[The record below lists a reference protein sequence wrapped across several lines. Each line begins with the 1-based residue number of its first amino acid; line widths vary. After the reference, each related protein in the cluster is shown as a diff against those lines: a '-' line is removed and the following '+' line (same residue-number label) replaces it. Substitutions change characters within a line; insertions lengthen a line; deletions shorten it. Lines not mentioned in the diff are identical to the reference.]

1 MEFERAPE
9 VEDIARNLLPRF
21 YQHLVNGNARI
32 AYLFREKA
40 WKTTSQR
47 VILGKAA
54 KRSEID
60 KFLSANREDFIII
73 IAKPEWD
80 RLSSPQKEI
89 LVDHEL
95 AHCGIIV
102 SSSGVSKWIIL
113 DHPIEEFPEI
123 LARHESRRLELGAL
137 IESPPPKVLASQ
149 EPTRRRRRIR
159 PSFSGTET
167 EPASE

>member
-1 MEFERAPE
+1 MEYERSSE
-9 VEDIARNLLPRF
+9 VEEIARGLLPRF
-21 YQHLVNGNARI
+21 YQHLINGNARI

-40 WKTTSQR
+40 WKTTSS

-80 RLSSPQKEI
+80 RLTYSQKEI

-123 LARHESRRLELGAL
+123 LARHESKRLELGAL
-137 IESPPPKVLASQ
+137 IESPPPKVLAST
-149 EPTRRRRRIR
+149 EPVRRRRRIR
-159 PSFSGTET
+159 PAEQAV
-167 EPASE
+167 E